1 MPLFTADTTALL
13 LWLVPL
19 LAITGLIAGLLAGL
33 LGIGGGI
40 VVVPVLYYLFGYLGI
55 DPSVRMHL
63 AVGTSLATIIPTS
76 LRSVRAHIHR
86 GGFEPELFKAWA
98 PAVFAGSIFGT
109 WLATLADFSVL
120 TSVFGIVGMV
130 MALQMGFGN
139 SSWRLGTS
147 LPRGP
152 ASLAFPLM
160 IGGLSA
166 MMGIGGGTF
175 SVPALTLFGTP
186 MHRAVGT
193 ASGFGLVIS
202 IPAAAGFAIGGWN
215 MPGLAAFSLGYVNVP
230 GLLLIV
236 PMTVLAVPLGARLAH
251 TLSQHRLRQLFAI
264 FLGIT
269 ASRMLWDAIKA
280 AIGA

>member
-1 MPLFTADTTALL
+1 MFTADTTAML

-19 LAITGLIAGLLAGL
+19 LATTGLIAGVLAGL
-33 LGIGGGI
+33 LGVGGGI
-40 VVVPVLYYLFGYLGI
+40 VVVPVLYHLFSYMGI

-76 LRSVRAHIHR
+76 IRSVRAHTQR
-86 GGFEPELFKAWA
+86 GGFDPALFRAWA
-98 PAVFAGSIFGT
+98 PAVFAGSVFGT
-109 WLATLADFSVL
+109 WMATLADFSVL
-120 TSVFGIVGMV
+120 TSIFGIVGLI
-130 MALQMGFGN
+130 MALQMGFGS

-152 ASLAFPLM
+152 ASMAFPVM

-175 SVPALTLFGTP
+175 SVPALSLFGTP

-202 IPAAAGFAIGGWN
+202 IPATVGFAIGGWN
-215 MPGLAAFSLGYVNVP
+215 MPGLAAFSLGYVNVL

-236 PMTVLAVPLGARLAH
+236 PTTLLTVPLGAHLAH
-251 TLSQHRLRQLFAI
+251 TLSQQRLRQLFGI

-280 AIGA
+280 VSGL

>member
-1 MPLFTADTTALL
+1 MFDPDTTALL

-19 LAITGLIAGLLAGL
+19 LAATGLVAGTLAGL
-33 LGIGGGI
+33 LGVGGGI
-40 VVVPVLYYLFGYLGI
+40 VVVPVLYHLFSYLGI

-76 LRSVRAHIHR
+76 IRAVRAHMQR
-86 GGFEPELFKAWA
+86 GGFEPELFRAWA
-98 PAVFAGSIFGT
+98 PAVFAGSVAGT

-120 TSVFGIVGMV
+120 TSVFGIVGLL
-130 MALQMGFGN
+130 MALQMGLG
-139 SSWRLGTS
+139 SADWRLGTT
-147 LPRGP
+147 LPRGR
-152 ASLAFPLM
+152 ASLGFPVM

-186 MHRAVGT
+186 IHRAVGT
-193 ASGFGLVIS
+193 SSGFGLVIS
-202 IPAAAGFAIGGWN
+202 IPATIGFAIGGWN
-215 MPGLAAFSLGYVNVP
+215 APGLAAFSVGYVNAL

-236 PMTVLAVPLGARLAH
+236 PTTLLTVPLGARLAH
-251 TLSQHRLRQLFAI
+251 SLSQHRLRQLFGI

-269 ASRMLWDAIKA
+269 ACRMLWDAIRA
-280 AIGA
+280 TVGG

>member
-1 MPLFTADTTALL
+1 MFTAETTALL

-19 LAITGLIAGLLAGL
+19 LAATGLIAGVLAGL
-33 LGIGGGI
+33 LGVGGGI
-40 VVVPVLYYLFGYLGI
+40 VIVPVLYHLFSYLGI

-76 LRSVRAHIHR
+76 LRSVRAHMHR
-86 GGFEPELFKAWA
+86 GGFEPVLFRAWA
-98 PAVFAGSIFGT
+98 PAVFAGSILGT

-130 MALQMGFGN
+130 MALQMGLGN
-139 SSWRLGTS
+139 PNWRLGTS

-152 ASLAFPLM
+152 ASLTFPLM

-202 IPAAAGFAIGGWN
+202 IPAAIGFAIGGWN
-215 MPGLAAFSLGYVNVP
+215 MPGLAAFSLGYVNVLA
-230 GLLLIV
+230 LLLIV
-236 PMTVLAVPLGARLAH
+236 PMTLLTVPLGARLAH
-251 TLSQHRLRQLFAI
+251 SLSQHRLRQLFGI

-269 ASRMLWDAIKA
+269 AGRMLWDAIKA

>member
-1 MPLFTADTTALL
+1 MFAPDTTALL
-13 LWLVPL
+13 LWLIPL
-19 LAITGLIAGLLAGL
+19 LAATGLVAGTLAGL
-33 LGIGGGI
+33 LGVGGGI
-40 VVVPVLYYLFGYLGI
+40 VVVPVLYHLFSHLGI

-76 LRSVRAHIHR
+76 IRSVRAHMQR

-98 PAVFAGSIFGT
+98 PAVFAGSVLGT

-120 TSVFGIVGMV
+120 TSVFGVVGLL
-130 MALQMGFGN
+130 MALQMGLGN
-139 SSWRLGTS
+139 ANWRLGTR

-152 ASLAFPLM
+152 ASLGFPVM

-186 MHRAVGT
+186 IHRAVGT
-193 ASGFGLVIS
+193 SSGFGLVIS
-202 IPAAAGFAIGGWN
+202 IPATIGFAIGGWN
-215 MPGLAAFSLGYVNVP
+215 VPGLATFSVGYVNAL

-236 PMTVLAVPLGARLAH
+236 PTTLLTVPLGARLAH
-251 TLSQHRLRQLFAI
+251 SLSQHRLRQLFGI

-269 ASRMLWDAIKA
+269 AGRMLWDAISA
-280 AIGA
+280 AVGS

>member
-1 MPLFTADTTALL
+1 MFTAENTALL

-19 LAITGLIAGLLAGL
+19 LAATGLVAGVLAGL
-33 LGIGGGI
+33 LGVGGGI
-40 VVVPVLYYLFGYLGI
+40 VVVPVLYHLFSYLGI

-76 LRSVRAHIHR
+76 IRSVRAHMHR
-86 GGFEPELFKAWA
+86 GGFDPELFRAWA
-98 PAVFAGSIFGT
+98 PAVFAGSVFGT

-120 TSVFGIVGMV
+120 TSVFGIVGV
-130 MALQMGFGN
+130 LVALQMGFGN
-139 SSWRLGTS
+139 PDWRLATS

-152 ASLAFPLM
+152 ASLGFPVL
-160 IGGLSA
+160 IGSISA
-166 MMGIGGGTF
+166 MMGIGGGTL
-175 SVPALTLFGTP
+175 SVPALTLFGAP

-193 ASGFGLVIS
+193 AAGFGLVIS
-202 IPAAAGFAIGGWN
+202 IPATIGFAIGGWN
-215 MPGLAAFSLGYVNVP
+215 MPGLAAFSLGYVNVL

-236 PMTVLAVPLGARLAH
+236 PMTLLTVPLGAHLAH
-251 TLSQHRLRQLFAI
+251 ILSQHRLRQLFAI

-269 ASRMLWDAIKA
+269 AGRMLWDAIRT

>member
-1 MPLFTADTTALL
+1 MFTADTTALL

-19 LAITGLIAGLLAGL
+19 LATTGLIAGLLAGL
-33 LGIGGGI
+33 LGVGGGI
-40 VVVPVLYYLFGYLGI
+40 VVVPVLYYLFSYLGI

-86 GGFEPELFKAWA
+86 GGFEPALFKVWA
-98 PAVFAGSIFGT
+98 PAVFAGSILGT

-160 IGGLSA
+160 IGSLSA

-202 IPAAAGFAIGGWN
+202 IPAAVGFAIGGWN
-215 MPGLAAFSLGYVNVP
+215 MPGLAPFSLGYVNVP

-236 PMTVLAVPLGARLAH
+236 PMTVLTVPLGARLAH
-251 TLSQHRLRQLFAI
+251 TLSQHRLRQLFGI

-269 ASRMLWDAIKA
+269 ASRMLLDAIKA

>member
-1 MPLFTADTTALL
+1 MFAPDTTALL
-13 LWLVPL
+13 LWLIPL
-19 LAITGLIAGLLAGL
+19 LAATGLVAGTLAGL
-33 LGIGGGI
+33 LGVGGGI
-40 VVVPVLYYLFGYLGI
+40 VVVPVLYHLFSHLGI

-76 LRSVRAHIHR
+76 IRSVRAHMQR

-98 PAVFAGSIFGT
+98 PAVFAGSVLGT

-120 TSVFGIVGMV
+120 TSVFGIVGLL
-130 MALQMGFGN
+130 MALQMGLGN
-139 SSWRLGTS
+139 ANWRLGTR

-152 ASLAFPLM
+152 ASLGFPVM

-186 MHRAVGT
+186 IHRAVGT
-193 ASGFGLVIS
+193 SSGFGLVIS
-202 IPAAAGFAIGGWN
+202 IPATIGFAIGGWN
-215 MPGLAAFSLGYVNVP
+215 VPGLATFSVGYVNAL

-236 PMTVLAVPLGARLAH
+236 PTTLLTVPLGARLAH
-251 TLSQHRLRQLFAI
+251 SLSQHRLRQLFGI

-269 ASRMLWDAIKA
+269 AGRMLWDAISA
-280 AIGA
+280 AVGS

>member
-1 MPLFTADTTALL
+1 LFADETIALL

-19 LAITGLIAGLLAGL
+19 LAATGLIAGMLAGL
-33 LGIGGGI
+33 LGVGGGI
-40 VVVPVLYYLFGYLGI
+40 VVVPVLYHLFSYMGI
-55 DPSVRMHL
+55 DPGVRMHL

-76 LRSVRAHIHR
+76 IRSVRAHMHR
-86 GGFEPELFKAWA
+86 GGFDPALFSAWA

-120 TSVFGIVGMV
+120 TSVFGIVGLV
-130 MALQMGFGN
+130 MALQMGLGRA
-139 SSWRLGTS
+139 SWRLGTS

-152 ASLAFPLM
+152 ASMAFPIM

-175 SVPALTLFGTP
+175 SVPALSLYGTP

-202 IPAAAGFAIGGWN
+202 IPATVGFAIGGWN
-215 MPGLAAFSLGYVNVP
+215 MPGLAAFSLGYVNVL

-236 PMTVLAVPLGARLAH
+236 PTTLLTVPLGAHLAH
-251 TLSQHRLRQLFAI
+251 TLSQDRLRQIFGI

-280 AIGA
+280 AGGL

>member
-1 MPLFTADTTALL
+1 MFTADTTALL

-19 LAITGLIAGLLAGL
+19 LATTGLIAGLLAGL
-33 LGIGGGI
+33 LGVGGGI
-40 VVVPVLYYLFGYLGI
+40 VVVPVLYYLFSYLGI

-98 PAVFAGSIFGT
+98 PAVFAGSILGT

-160 IGGLSA
+160 IGSLSA

-202 IPAAAGFAIGGWN
+202 IPAAVGFAIGGWN
-215 MPGLAAFSLGYVNVP
+215 MPGLAPFSLGYVNVP

-236 PMTVLAVPLGARLAH
+236 PMTVLTVPLGARLAH
-251 TLSQHRLRQLFAI
+251 TLSQHRLRQLFGI

-269 ASRMLWDAIKA
+269 ASRMLLDAIKA